1 MGVIRFLI
9 GITVVALLS
18 AVSALAGDHEDRV
31 AAYNRRDYTAAFQSL
46 QPS

>member
-18 AVSALAGDHEDRV
+18 AVSALAGDHEDGV
-31 AAYNRRDYTAAFQSL
+31 AAYNRRDYAAAFQSL